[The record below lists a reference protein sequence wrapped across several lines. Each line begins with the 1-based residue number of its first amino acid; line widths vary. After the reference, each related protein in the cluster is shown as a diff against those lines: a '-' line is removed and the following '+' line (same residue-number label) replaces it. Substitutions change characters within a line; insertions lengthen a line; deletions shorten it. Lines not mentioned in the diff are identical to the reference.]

1 MALQLNGDHSIG
13 RYGSGP
19 KKFERRKWK
28 MSNKISRWRLRL
40 AMTGLAGIVTC
51 ASPVASA
58 AAQSA
63 AIVQQAA
70 PVDTGSS
77 ADRDPARNADLLP
90 TSRYVA
96 PVDIEFHGAS
106 FISQGVRLTSQW
118 FVAKDNAQKKLP
130 TIIMGHGWGATAA
143 AFRLDAIAL
152 ARIGYR
158 VMLFDYR
165 GWGDSDGRVVLVSGI
180 KGGVPVGFQGSEF
193 DAKVKELRGY
203 VDPEEQSDDW
213 FNAISFAVSQPGV
226 DVDRI
231 GIRGSSYSGGY
242 VGYVAALD
250 KRVKAVVSQVGSF
263 NSTPEARGVPD
274 PARDRAEANLNAT
287 KLTTGEIGYPPER
300 LRVNNLTGVSP
311 GNDRMRWNPM
321 EVLHNVTQPMLFV
334 LAEKEEMFPNDRQGF
349 IACGLVAGPRKAVI
363 VPEILHHDIYGS
375 ERELAIAEAIDW
387 FDKYLKPPGAQT
399 RISVNRKE
407 PERGDCHASF
417 IRPEGVGAP
426 EREPFVPPQ

>member
-1 MALQLNGDHSIG
+1 MSDRLT
-13 RYGSGP
+13 
-19 KKFERRKWK
+19 RRH
-28 MSNKISRWRLRL
+28 LRL
-40 AMTGLAGIVTC
+40 AIIGLAGIVAC
-51 ASPVASA
+51 
-58 AAQSA
+58 
-63 AIVQQAA
+63 AA
-70 PVDTGSS
+70 PAAGFAAVVLQESS
-77 ADRDPARNADLLP
+77 AVRDPARNADLLP
-90 TSRYVA
+90 TSQYIA
-96 PVDIEFHGAS
+96 PDDIAFRGVS
-106 FISQGVRLTSQW
+106 FVSQGVRLTSQW
-118 FVAKDNAQKKLP
+118 FVTKDNESKKLP

-143 AFRLDAIAL
+143 AFRQDAIAL

-165 GWGDSDGRVVLVSGI
+165 GWGDSDGRVVLASGI
-180 KGGVPVGFQGSEF
+180 GGGVVAASRGGEF
-193 DAKVKELRGY
+193 DARVKELRGY

-274 PARDRAEANLNAT
+274 PAKDRAEANLNAT
-287 KLTTGEIGYPPER
+287 QLTTGEIGYPPER

-349 IACGLVAGPRKAVI
+349 VACGLVAGPRKAVM
-363 VPEILHHDIYGS
+363 VPGILHHDIYAS

-387 FDKYLKPPGAQT
+387 FDKYLKPPGAPT

-426 EREPFVPPQ
+426 EPEPFIAPQ